1 MTILRCNGSHRAQR
15 VSFIPVLW
23 LTLAVVMLSALMPLG
38 PPASRAMGSA
48 FSPATTAVAIKA
60 RAAAQVAVQLR
71 IVPPPADP
79 PAAVVTVPSLTLI
92 VLLFAIALSRGSRS
106 ARIPGSSL
114 VRFRRARAPPASM
127 D

>member
-1 MTILRCNGSHRAQR
+1 MTAQGNNGSHRAQR

-23 LTLAVVMLSALMPLG
+23 LILAVVMLSALIPLG

-48 FSPATTAVAIKA
+48 FSPAKTAVAIKA
-60 RAAAQVAVQLR
+60 RAAAQAAVHPR

-79 PAAVVTVPSLTLI
+79 PAAVVTVPSLALI
-92 VLLFAIALSRGSRS
+92 VLLFATALSRDSRS

-114 VRFRRARAPPASM
+114 VRFRRARAPPALM